1 MANPM
6 HCDAQRNALG
16 LSLQSIEKINKNEK
30 IWKTLVRKRFLFF
43 YKKNPFKFLHFLFR
57 YAIICSENIK
67 MGTKANEIRRI

>member
-1 MANPM
+1 MKAF
-6 HCDAQRNALG
+6 
-16 LSLQSIEKINKNEK
+16 S
-30 IWKTLVRKRFLFF
+30 FF